1 MAAVSAAAV
10 AAAGMAALTVLV
22 VVVAAVNIGVIAQIA
37 AQQRVH
43 RRVRLAAGA
52 AIEPDV
58 RFCQRRLRAATDS
71 TAEQGI
77 HALPHQK
84 IRQRAVAAAVGIDD
98 FRTDNSAVRRLI
110 DFKLLR
116 VAEMLENPAVFIGN
130 RNFYR

>member
-22 VVVAAVNIGVIAQIA
+22 VVVAAVNIWVIAQIA

-58 RFCQRRLRAATDS
+58 RFCQRRLRAAADS
-71 TAEQGI
+71 
-77 HALPHQK
+77 
-84 IRQRAVAAAVGIDD
+84 AADQYLNSFVCKKTCQCSMSSAVGIDD
-98 FRTDNSAVRRLI
+98 RT
-110 DFKLLR
+110 
-116 VAEMLENPAVFIGN
+116 G
-130 RNFYR
+130 

>member
-1 MAAVSAAAV
+1 MATVSAAAV
-10 AAAGMAALTVLV
+10 APQVWPHSPCFV

-71 TAEQGI
+71 AADQGI

-110 DFKLLR
+110 DFKLFR
-116 VAEMLENPAVFIGN
+116 VAEMLENRPSS
-130 RNFYR
+130 